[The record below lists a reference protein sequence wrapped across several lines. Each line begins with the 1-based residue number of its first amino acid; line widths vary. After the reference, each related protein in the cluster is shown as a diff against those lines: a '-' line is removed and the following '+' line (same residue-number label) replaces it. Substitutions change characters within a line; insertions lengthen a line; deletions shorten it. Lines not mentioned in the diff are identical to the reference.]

1 MRFSSQQEDR
11 RRLPVAL
18 LSGFL
23 GSGKTT
29 LVNALLRD
37 PRLAGT
43 AVAVNEFGEVPLDH
57 ELIDH
62 GADRTVVLAN
72 GCLCCNLAGDMQ
84 DAVMRLFSRRA
95 DGEVPQFARLV
106 VEPSGLADPAP
117 IAQAILRNPL
127 MARSL
132 RLEAIVTTVDALF
145 GQAQL
150 ARHAESRKQVGLAD
164 HLVITKP
171 DLAGRHAIENLRTDL
186 RRCNPLA
193 PITIVEHGAIDA
205 ATLFPPQF
213 FDPAAMAPAP
223 PRSVFQAD
231 AMGAENHLQDVMA
244 VSLIAQKKLQW
255 RAFDIWLRGIRITHA
270 EQLLRVKAILDV
282 EGTAGPVV
290 VQGVHHVLHA
300 PVELAAWPGED
311 RSSRIV
317 MIADRAAGAAIRA
330 SWQNTLETLI
340 ARH

>member
-1 MRFSSQQEDR
+1 VRFSSQQEDR

-29 LVNALLRD
+29 LINALLRD

-72 GCLCCNLAGDMQ
+72 GCLCCNLAGDME

-95 DGEVPQFARLV
+95 GGEVPHFARLV
-106 VEPSGLADPAP
+106 VEPSGLADPTP

-127 MARSL
+127 MARAM
-132 RLEAIVTTVDALF
+132 RLEAIVTTVDAMF

-150 ARHAESRKQVGLAD
+150 TRHAESRKQVALAD

-171 DLAGRHAIENLRTDL
+171 DLAGQQALDALGGKLRQQ
-186 RRCNPLA
+186 NPLA
-193 PITIVEHGAIDA
+193 PITMAEHGVIDA
-205 ATLFPPQF
+205 EKLFPPQF
-213 FDPAAMAPAP
+213 FDPAATAPAP
-223 PRSVFQAD
+223 VRTSFHAEAV
-231 AMGAENHLQDVMA
+231 GAKDHLQDVTA
-244 VSLIAQKKLQW
+244 VSLTAHSKLQW
-255 RAFDIWLRGIRITHA
+255 RAFDTWLRGIRISHA

-317 MIADRAAGAAIRA
+317 MIADRATGEMIRA
-330 SWQNTLETLI
+330 SWQQTLETLI